1 MIEEVRL
8 CLKQKR
14 HLFFQFREMID
25 HNAPNNIQPQA
36 IIPMDQIIASI
47 HYFSRSCYM
56 YPYPYINCLVASN
69 SFLK

>member
-1 MIEEVRL
+1 MIQGVRL

-56 YPYPYINCLVASN
+56 
-69 SFLK
+69 